1 MDKRP
6 SLSNTA
12 VWAIITLATILLM
25 RLWLLHY
32 LPLYDTTEARYAE
45 IARIMFETN
54 NWITPQIDYHVPFW
68 GKPPM
73 HTWMSAISFNLLG
86 VSGFTARLPHYL
98 CGLCIMVMIY
108 LFTQKVKGNEVA
120 LVATLVLASSLGF
133 IAASGMVMTD
143 IALLFAVTLSMIAFW
158 HGFSTGNKS
167 FYGHLFF
174 VGLALGMLVKG
185 PVAVVLVAIAI
196 SMWMIVSKN
205 YIKAF
210 TSLPWL
216 TGVPLFLLI
225 TLPWYLLAEQETPGF
240 LQYFFVGE
248 HIHRFIV
255 SGWEGDLYGNAH
267 DRARGTIWV
276 YWLLASFPWTFL
288 LLIAIAKTL
297 RHSSSK
303 MSDKRTPNNGLSSFL
318 ICWITAPMVLF
329 TFAGNVLIAYVLPG
343 FGAMSI
349 LIAMHF
355 PLNRKLIAV
364 AASTFMLLMILPM
377 VKQLDL
383 MSDNSDIYLLGKDT
397 QRYNQYPLYY
407 WSKRPYSARFY
418 SNGQAQLILDNEQL
432 ARAVASPDGAFIAAK
447 IEDSAQ
453 FFPRFL
459 DYCNEHNRSAE
470 RFLLFCKRKR

>member
-1 MDKRP
+1 MDKGT
-6 SLSNTA
+6 SLPNTV
-12 VWAIITLATILLM
+12 VWAIVTLAAILLM
-25 RLWLLHY
+25 RLWLLNH

-45 IARIMFETN
+45 IARIMFETK

-73 HTWMSAISFNLLG
+73 HTWMSAFSFNILG

-98 CGLCIMVMIY
+98 CGLFIMVLIY
-108 LFTQKVKGNEVA
+108 LFAKKVKGDEVA

-133 IAASGMVMTD
+133 IVASGMVMTD

-158 HGFSTGNKS
+158 NCFTNGEKF

-174 VGLALGMLVKG
+174 VGLGFGMLVKG
-185 PVAVVLVAIAI
+185 PVAVVLVAIGI
-196 SMWMIVSKN
+196 SMWMLVSKN
-205 YIKAF
+205 YKKAF

-216 TGVPLFLLI
+216 TGGPLFLFI
-225 TLPWYLLAEQETPGF
+225 TLPWYLLAERETPGF

-248 HIHRFIV
+248 HFHRFIV

-288 LLIAIAKTL
+288 LLFAIAKTL
-297 RHSSSK
+297 RHSAPTQPK
-303 MSDKRTPNNGLSSFL
+303 NNQQNHCLSSFL
-318 ICWITAPMVLF
+318 ICWMIAPMVLF
-329 TFAGNVLIAYVLPG
+329 TFAGNVLLAYVLPG
-343 FGAMSI
+343 FGAMSV
-349 LIAMHF
+349 LVAMHF
-355 PLNRKLIAV
+355 QLSKKLIAV
-364 AASTFMLLMILPM
+364 AASTFLLLLVLPM
-377 VKQLDL
+377 LKQLDL
-383 MSDNSDIYLLGKDT
+383 MNENSDIHLLGKDT

-407 WSKRPYSARFY
+407 WSKRHYSARFY
-418 SNGQAQLILDNEQL
+418 SNGQAQLIQDNEQL
-432 ARAVASPDGAFIAAK
+432 SRAVTSTDGAFIATK

-459 DYCNEHNRSAE
+459 DYCNEHRRNGE
-470 RFLLFCKRKR
+470 RLLLFCKGR